1 MARRRTRTRKTRTRR
16 TKRGFNLMNAAE
28 LYVTTNILTESMFA
42 VNPLQFLTGRTSG
55 FALNYGQ
62 GQPDYQ
68 NNVYRPIADGT
79 ATTLP
84 ELLGVDSNGT
94 SIPFGGVRPLMPT
107 IQTNL
112 AAYGGLGKVAV
123 NTIVV
128 KAGFTIA
135 KKLLSK
141 QRRVLNEGIKAVGLK
156 GSVSV

>member
-1 MARRRTRTRKTRTRR
+1 
-16 TKRGFNLMNAAE
+16 MNAAE

-62 GQPDYQ
+62 SGMPDYQ

-94 SIPFGGVRPLMPT
+94 SIPLMPT